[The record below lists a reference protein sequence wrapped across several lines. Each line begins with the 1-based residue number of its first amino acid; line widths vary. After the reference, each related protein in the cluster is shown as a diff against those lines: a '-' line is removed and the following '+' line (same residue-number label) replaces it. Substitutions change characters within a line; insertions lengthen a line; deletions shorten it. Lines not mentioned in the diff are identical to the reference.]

1 MEELLYIF
9 PENLQETVK
18 LNSEQFISG
27 RIFFHEER
35 RQRKVEDLFFNSK
48 YILYH
53 EGSSVVSVSYDMLWF
68 YIFGVSSSLN
78 VYTLCIY
85 YIWNISDFLGITY
98 IFRILYFG
106 CETERGVSMC
116 CYQIGVS
123 LVSYQIVFSVKCSL
137 ARCLSRDDVSD
148 AVCFP
153 CGGMMPWCL
162 LWFKGRIPKRWI
174 VLSLY

>member
-35 RQRKVEDLFFNSK
+35 RQKKVEDLFFNSK

-85 YIWNISDFLGITY
+85 YIWNVSDFLGITY

-116 CYQIGVS
+116 CYRIGVS

-137 ARCLSRDDVSD
+137 ARS
-148 AVCFP
+148 
-153 CGGMMPWCL
+153 
-162 LWFKGRIPKRWI
+162 
-174 VLSLY
+174 LSLSWWCQWCRVLPVWRHDALMLTLV